1 MTDKQTAAV
10 EKIKRFLLTSEKRVY
25 ETVMEEAK
33 QDKQFRLMVQ
43 DMTINEAMGK
53 SLLAKNRHNFKK

>member
-10 EKIKRFLLTSEKRVY
+10 EKIKRFLLTSERRVY

>member
-10 EKIKRFLLTSEKRVY
+10 EKIKRFLLTSEKRMY

>member
-1 MTDKQTAAV
+1 MTEKQTAAV

>member
-1 MTDKQTAAV
+1 MTEKQTAAV

-53 SLLAKNRHNFKK
+53 GLLAKNRHNFKK